1 MGWNVCVDGV
11 GVARIEE
18 GRPARRL
25 YQWFRQEKMVACT
38 GWRGELKFRVKQTD
52 GPRTATL

>member
-1 MGWNVCVDGV
+1 MCVDGV
-11 GVARIEE
+11 RVARIEE
-18 GRPARRL
+18 GRPASRL

-52 GPRTATL
+52 GPHTATL